1 MKDESGK
8 VVFDAEEQA
17 KVDEIVKERLSRHKP
32 DDYDDLKEVYDDI
45 GEFFEGTTIAEKKA
59 NIKALKEAQKQQA
72 LTEEVEEFEVE
83 DEDDIPNEDT
93 LNSIAKKLGTTPDKV
108 ENAFKVLIEKQTKEE
123 TDKIL
128 KADWEKQQQ
137 EFIGKYPDLDLAQ
150 LEKDEDFIEYTEN
163 RVGTLL
169 NIYEA
174 YVKFTSK
181 RDQKTADEIRAK
193 FKSKELLSTGTGK
206 GGANDNTGLSQQE
219 KETLELWNKQN
230 PHLKMSATEF
240 KNRK

>member
-8 VVFDAEEQA
+8 VVFDVDEQA

-32 DDYDDLKEVYDDI
+32 DDYDDLKEVYEDI
-45 GEFFEGTTIAEKKA
+45 GEFFEGDTLAEKKA

-72 LTEEVEEFEVE
+72 LKSEIEEFEVE
-83 DEDDIPNEDT
+83 DDEIPDEDT
-93 LNSIAKKLGTTPDKV
+93 LKTLAKKLGTTPDKV
-108 ENAFKVLIEKQTKEE
+108 ENAFKGLIEKQTKEE
-123 TDKIL
+123 TDKEL
-128 KADWEKQQQ
+128 KADWEKQQA
-137 EFIGKYPDLDLAQ
+137 EFTEKYPDLDLVQ
-150 LEKDEDFIEYTEN
+150 LQKDEDFIEYTES

-169 NIYEA
+169 SIYDA
-174 YVKFTSK
+174 YVKFTSR

-206 GGANDNTGLSQQE
+206 GSGSDTTGLTSQE
-219 KETLELWNKQN
+219 KETLEQWNKQN

-240 KNRK
+240 KNRL